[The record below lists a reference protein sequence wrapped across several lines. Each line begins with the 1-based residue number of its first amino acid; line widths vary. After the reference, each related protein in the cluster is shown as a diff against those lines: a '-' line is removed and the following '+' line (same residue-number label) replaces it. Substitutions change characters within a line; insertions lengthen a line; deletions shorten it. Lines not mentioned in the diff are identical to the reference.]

1 MPLPTSWGVA
11 CVKTLQVCSWLNIKR
26 DVLMLLFHYKKASVW
41 KFLGVPLSV
50 HGGLLGR
57 SQWHLWGRSC
67 FYRMMPPQW
76 LLFIIMDMLYSQVV
90 VKHHVSIVRK
100 RWNLNVKIGKQ
111 WIIKR
116 NVFKRSKLGRRQK
129 ENEII
134 SCRFY
139 PDWRPLMVSAKPTTK
154 SEKGNKDKREEIKFL
169 WDFSVNGDNVGK
181 KF

>member
-26 DVLMLLFHYKKASVW
+26 DVLMLLFHYKNTFFW
-41 KFLGVPLSV
+41 ECLFRCMEGFWED
-50 HGGLLGR
+50 HNGTCG
-57 SQWHLWGRSC
+57 GRSC

-129 ENEII
+129 ENQII

-169 WDFSVNGDNVGK
+169 WDFSVNGDNAGK